1 MSYFVSAWFQ
11 GDASLPGM
19 LRLQE
24 DNLWTQGKHLS
35 FPGWQKHVSG
45 VLKKKKYQS
54 LTSKKP
60 RWNTFLLQEG
70 KLRQE

>member
-45 VLKKKKYQS
+45 VLKKKN
-54 LTSKKP
+54 TSHSPPKNPGGTHFYFK
-60 RWNTFLLQEG
+60 REN
-70 KLRQE
+70 